1 MMETVSLV
9 IRSDTGK
16 FEIVHSNTRRI
27 DVKFSWIFG
36 DLSLLLTK
44 KIGFYRKLDLFID
57 LELSQIIAV
66 FQTTLKCKQFCL

>member
-1 MMETVSLV
+1 MRQNTYLHSNFIMQNIQIRPPNKFKSNVLFKYRNMMETVSLV

-36 DLSLLLTK
+36 DLS
-44 KIGFYRKLDLFID
+44 
-57 LELSQIIAV
+57 
-66 FQTTLKCKQFCL
+66 